1 MTQLKAMMQAGESV
15 PNAPTTR
22 RFENYCSCGL
32 HSSDQSSHDVCSCF
46 DGDADALTSVDQVL
60 RVHLSSALQLRT
72 TAVHSLCNSTTMN
85 SRSFTS

>member
-32 HSSDQSSHDVCSCF
+32 HH
-46 DGDADALTSVDQVL
+46 LINLPMTSAAASMVTPT
-60 RVHLSSALQLRT
+60 LSQAWIRY
-72 TAVHSLCNSTTMN
+72 CEYI
-85 SRSFTS
+85 